1 MGCRQI
7 VERYKITLFFF
18 SFSSFQHTI
27 KSGHNCSVFLGHIS
41 RQCMHIP
48 ERLLDI
54 WGFLE
59 NKVKKK
65 KKVEKKIKTT
75 KTRKNILTD

>member
-1 MGCRQI
+1 
-7 VERYKITLFFF
+7 
-18 SFSSFQHTI
+18 
-27 KSGHNCSVFLGHIS
+27 
-41 RQCMHIP
+41 MHIP

-65 KKVEKKIKTT
+65 KVEKK
-75 KTRKNILTD
+75 NQNY

>member
-1 MGCRQI
+1 
-7 VERYKITLFFF
+7 
-18 SFSSFQHTI
+18 
-27 KSGHNCSVFLGHIS
+27 
-41 RQCMHIP
+41 MHIP

-54 WGFLE
+54 WVFLE
-59 NKVKKK
+59 NKVKK